1 MNETPI
7 SNSPP
12 CSTTKDLKAIE
23 NTPPSERGAAA
34 KFSVEDVV
42 KREVLCLEDAGHK
55 SARIRED
62 SPRLFCKQS
71 EIEGL
76 QVSEPHAPL

>member
-1 MNETPI
+1 MDKTPI

-23 NTPPSERGAAA
+23 DTPPSERGAAA
-34 KFSVEDVV
+34 KFSVEDVT

-62 SPRLFCKQS
+62 SPCLFYEQS
-71 EIEGL
+71 KIKGL
-76 QVSEPHAPL
+76 QVPEPHAPL

>member
-1 MNETPI
+1 MDETPI

-23 NTPPSERGAAA
+23 NTPPSERGVAA
-34 KFSVEDVV
+34 KFSVEDVT
-42 KREVLCLEDAGHK
+42 KREVLCLEDAAHK

-62 SPRLFCKQS
+62 SPRLLCKQS
-71 EIEGL
+71 KIKGL
-76 QVSEPHAPL
+76 QVPEPHAPL